1 MDATEFT
8 EAGSMCS
15 VLTNKRYRSLFVY
28 WYLKTSSASASK
40 SLLPVLK
47 ILSCNSQFIY
57 GNSGSSRYFC
67 IITFCML
74 KRYFPFLLIGFII
87 VACTK
92 GKLESRPSIKLKK
105 LNGNVFVLDS
115 TTFFIPDLVMTITYD
130 DKEGDLGNGVI
141 TYIRNRLNIKPIE
154 NPSSNDKTDTIR
166 SMIPDFPKT
175 STGDIEIT
183 FPGSF
188 LIEDPRENDTMN
200 FKIFVQDVA
209 GNISDTITTPV
220 IVQRKG

>member
-1 MDATEFT
+1 
-8 EAGSMCS
+8 
-15 VLTNKRYRSLFVY
+15 
-28 WYLKTSSASASK
+28 
-40 SLLPVLK
+40 
-47 ILSCNSQFIY
+47 
-57 GNSGSSRYFC
+57 
-67 IITFCML
+67 ML
-74 KRYFPFLLIGFII
+74 KRYLPFLLLAVIV

-105 LNGNVFVLDS
+105 LNGTEFVLDS
-115 TTFFIPDLVMTITYD
+115 TTFFIPDLVMTVTYE

-141 TYIRNRLNIKPIE
+141 TYIRNRLNVKPIE
-154 NPSSNDKTDTIR
+154 NPASNDKTDTIR
-166 SMIPDFPKT
+166 SQIPDFPKT
-175 STGDIEIT
+175 STGDIDII

-209 GNISDTITTPV
+209 GHVSDTIITPV